1 MTIRSTSGISV
12 SVCQT
17 VTGGLPPIFVSAA
30 IISRSRLRPGRRTT
44 AAFTSANLHLVVLD
58 HRVCEQLF
66 AHRLDV
72 ILGLGGVRA
81 FEFDLEHLALPDRSD
96 AGEIKRRKRAFN
108 RLSLWVENAV
118 LQRDGNACLDH
129 G

>member
-1 MTIRSTSGISV
+1 
-12 SVCQT
+12 
-17 VTGGLPPIFVSAA
+17 
-30 IISRSRLRPGRRTT
+30 
-44 AAFTSANLHLVVLD
+44 VVLD

-129 G
+129 GYFLELSEPAPCRAWRKPEPDRMGAAVRFHS